1 MKNPY
6 SRRHFLQA
14 GTLSGI
20 LAPFTLGAAQASVP
34 PTQQPLALSQ
44 SLDVYPVGDTYR
56 VRGHIDQKE
65 YLKSNKAD
73 EVLQFAIG
81 MLRNGGEIL
90 LQPGTY
96 LLHKQV
102 NLTSHISLRGSG
114 HTTSLVLA
122 TDHEG
127 SAALA
132 ASNADRVTIA
142 ALSVKTPKDYANPV
156 VGIRFDH
163 CGDSLIQD
171 VFCLG
176 FTYGIQL
183 TNQSF
188 LCEVRGCRVADS
200 QKSGIYLNDLSM
212 NGRGGDFVPNLITNC
227 MVYGGGKGIEC
238 EHALVVNIVGCQI
251 YQTRLAGFHFHRG
264 SNSIVISGSRTFQ
277 IRNDAVVVENSHELN
292 ISGNTFCWH
301 EGHGIVLRNVNWG
314 LISGN
319 EIIDTGSYNIDDTPA
334 ADQRQSYWV
343 KAPDDLEPYKKNGLW
358 LSGTKGVALTGNAIF
373 NWGSGPAMKHAIL
386 EEDTCE
392 VNAITGNTI
401 NFCDNALTLRGKG
414 TQETNNVVQANVPHL
429 GGDSITKKR
438 LHRFD
443 VRLLERF
450 IDAQR

>member
-1 MKNPY
+1 MNNPY
-6 SRRHFLQA
+6 NRRHFLQA

-20 LAPFTLGAAQASVP
+20 LAPLTVGSALASELP
-34 PTQQPLALSQ
+34 AQQPPALSQ
-44 SLDVYPVGDTYR
+44 SLDMYPFGDTYR

-65 YLKSNKAD
+65 YLKSKSAD
-73 EVLQFAIG
+73 EALQFAIG
-81 MLRNGGEIL
+81 MLKNGGEIL

-96 LLHKQV
+96 RLRKQV
-102 NLTSHISLRGSG
+102 NLGSHISLRGSG
-114 HTTSLVLA
+114 HTTNLVLA
-122 TDHEG
+122 HDHDTG
-127 SAALA
+127 TALVA
-132 ASNADRVTIA
+132 TTADRVTVANLSLKA
-142 ALSVKTPKDYANPV
+142 AKGHPNAVA
-156 VGIRFDH
+156 GIRFDH

-171 VFCLG
+171 VFCLS
-176 FTYGIQL
+176 FAYGIQL
-183 TNQSF
+183 TSQSF
-188 LCEVRGCRVADS
+188 LCELRGCRVADS
-200 QKSGIYLNDLSM
+200 QKSGIHLSELGL
-212 NGRGGDFVPNLITNC
+212 NGRGGDYVPNLITNC
-227 MVYGGGKGIEC
+227 IVYGGGKGIEC
-238 EHALVVNIVGCQI
+238 DHALVVNIVGCQI
-251 YQTRLAGFHFHRG
+251 YQTRQPAFHFYRS

-334 ADQRQSYWV
+334 TDQRQSYWV
-343 KAPDDLEPYKKNGLW
+343 KAPDNLEPYKKNGLW

-450 IDAQR
+450 VDAQR